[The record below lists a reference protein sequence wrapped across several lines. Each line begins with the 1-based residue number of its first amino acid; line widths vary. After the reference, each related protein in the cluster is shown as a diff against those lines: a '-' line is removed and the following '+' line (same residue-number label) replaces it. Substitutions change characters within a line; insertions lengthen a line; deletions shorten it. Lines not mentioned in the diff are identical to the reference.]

1 MHRYGLLLFAA
12 MALAMPL
19 APQGNAQ
26 QASGA
31 YYVVTYIETAPGSQR
46 DAAELIKKFGETSR
60 NDSGNLRLE
69 TLQRLGAPYH
79 FAILEAWSDKA
90 AADAHAA
97 AAHTKQFRDSLK
109 PMQTAPYDERPH
121 GALAVGAPK
130 LDADGRTIYVV
141 THVDII
147 PPKKDEGIAATS
159 ALAEPGR
166 KERGNLRFE
175 VLQQT
180 SRPNHM
186 TVVEAWRNRRAQQA
200 HATADNMRSYRDGLL
215 PMSGSLYDERLYHTI
230 GEARAR
236 LRPRRR
242 S

>member
-1 MHRYGLLLFAA
+1 MLRCGLLLFIATV
-12 MALAMPL
+12 LAMPSIQP
-19 APQGNAQ
+19 ASAQ
-26 QASGA
+26 QAGT
-31 YYVVTYIETAPGSQR
+31 YYVVTYIEVASRSQR
-46 DAAELIKKFGETSR
+46 DAADLIRQFGETSR
-60 NDSGNLRLE
+60 KDAGNLRFE
-69 TLQRLGAPYH
+69 TLRRVGRPRH
-79 FAILEAWSDKA
+79 FAILEAWTDKA

-121 GALAVGAPK
+121 GPLAVASPK
-130 LDADGRTIYVV
+130 FEGGGRVIYVV

-159 ALAEPGR
+159 GLAEPGR

-186 TVVEAWRNRRAQQA
+186 TVVEAWQNRRAQRA
-200 HATADNMRSYRDGLL
+200 HATADNMKAYRDQLL
-215 PMSGSLYDERLYHTI
+215 PMSGSLYDERLYLAI
-230 GEARAR
+230 GES
-236 LRPRRR
+236 RR
-242 S
+242 SRRK